1 MGSVI
6 TLTKSVSKKLTQDHV
21 NKHSKLADT
30 SVTYKIHSRIIQV
43 RVSLYSLPTCESK
56 TLLALALVAVA
67 SFNLLLL
74 PLSECRYKSA
84 AVSWRT
90 SKHRVNPAIHLM
102 LNLNIYNNSSI
113 LLSHIHV
120 PKSYSPLL
128 GVFVP
133 YCFKDAL
140 LKTNK
145 QRKYFQML
153 FRDFIEELYSHY
165 TGNELECMFS

>member
-6 TLTKSVSKKLTQDHV
+6 TLTKSVSKKLTQDNV
-21 NKHSKLADT
+21 NKQSKLADT
-30 SVTYKIHSRIIQV
+30 SVTYKIQSRIIQV

-102 LNLNIYNNSSI
+102 LNLNIYNNK
-113 LLSHIHV
+113 LNTALSHTCTKELFPFIG
-120 PKSYSPLL
+120 SFCTLL
-128 GVFVP
+128 FQRCSVE
-133 YCFKDAL
+133 
-140 LKTNK
+140 NK
-145 QRKYFQML
+145 QAEKIL
-153 FRDFIEELYSHY
+153 P
-165 TGNELECMFS
+165 NAFSRFYRRVI

>member
-6 TLTKSVSKKLTQDHV
+6 TLTKSVSKKLTQGHV
-21 NKHSKLADT
+21 NKQSKLADT
-30 SVTYKIHSRIIQV
+30 SVTYKIQSRIIQV

-102 LNLNIYNNSSI
+102 LNLNIYNTAQYCSLTYQRVI
-113 LLSHIHV
+113 PLYWEFLL
-120 PKSYSPLL
+120 
-128 GVFVP
+128 
-133 YCFKDAL
+133 YCFKYVL
-140 LKTNK
+140 LNTNK

-153 FRDFIEELYSHY
+153 F
-165 TGNELECMFS
+165 

>member
-21 NKHSKLADT
+21 NKQSKLADT

-133 YCFKDAL
+133 YCFKDAP

>member
-21 NKHSKLADT
+21 NKQSKLADT

-43 RVSLYSLPTCESK
+43 RVSLTCESK

-84 AVSWRT
+84 AVSWST

-102 LNLNIYNNSSI
+102 LNLNIQHSSI
-113 LLSHIHV
+113 LLSHI

-128 GVFVP
+128 GVFI
-133 YCFKDAL
+133 L
-140 LKTNK
+140 LFQRCSVEYK
-145 QRKYFQML
+145 QAEKIFQML
-153 FRDFIEELYSHY
+153 Y
-165 TGNELECMFS
+165 

>member
-21 NKHSKLADT
+21 NKQSKLADT

-90 SKHRVNPAIHLM
+90 SKHRVNPAILLM
-102 LNLNIYNNSSI
+102 LNLKYTTQLNTA
-113 LLSHIHV
+113 LSHTKELFPFIGSFYFIV
-120 PKSYSPLL
+120 SNMFCWIQTSRENTSK
-128 GVFVP
+128 
-133 YCFKDAL
+133 CF
-140 LKTNK
+140 
-145 QRKYFQML
+145 
-153 FRDFIEELYSHY
+153 
-165 TGNELECMFS
+165 LEIL

>member
-21 NKHSKLADT
+21 NKQSKLADT

-67 SFNLLLL
+67 SLNLLLL

-102 LNLNIYNNSSI
+102 LNLNIQHSSI
-113 LLSHIHV
+113 LLSHI

-128 GVFVP
+128 GLFQRCSVE
-133 YCFKDAL
+133 Y
-140 LKTNK
+140 K
-145 QRKYFQML
+145 QAEKIL
-153 FRDFIEELYSHY
+153 P
-165 TGNELECMFS
+165 NAFSRFYRRVI

>member
-6 TLTKSVSKKLTQDHV
+6 TLTKSVSKKLTQDNV
-21 NKHSKLADT
+21 NKQSKLADT

-102 LNLNIYNNSSI
+102 LNLNIQHSSI
-113 LLSHIHV
+113 LLSHI

-128 GVFVP
+128 GVFT
-133 YCFKDAL
+133 L
-140 LKTNK
+140 LFQICSVEYK
-145 QRKYFQML
+145 QAEKILPNAFLR
-153 FRDFIEELYSHY
+153 
-165 TGNELECMFS
+165 FSRRII

>member
-21 NKHSKLADT
+21 NKQSKLADT

-102 LNLNIYNNSSI
+102 LNLKYTTQLNI
-113 LLSHIHV
+113 LLSHI

>member
-21 NKHSKLADT
+21 NKQSKLADT

-84 AVSWRT
+84 AVSWST

-102 LNLNIYNNSSI
+102 LNLNIQHSSI
-113 LLSHIHV
+113 LLSHI

-128 GVFVP
+128 GLFQRCSVEYKQAEKILP
-133 YCFKDAL
+133 NAL
-140 LKTNK
+140 LKFY
-145 QRKYFQML
+145 R
-153 FRDFIEELYSHY
+153 RVI
-165 TGNELECMFS
+165 

>member
-21 NKHSKLADT
+21 NKQSKLADT

-140 LKTNK
+140 LNTNK

-153 FRDFIEELYSHY
+153 Y
-165 TGNELECMFS
+165 

>member
-21 NKHSKLADT
+21 NKQSKLADT

-128 GVFVP
+128 GVFT
-133 YCFKDAL
+133 L
-140 LKTNK
+140 LFQICSVEYK
-145 QRKYFQML
+145 QAEKIL
-153 FRDFIEELYSHY
+153 P
-165 TGNELECMFS
+165 NAFSRFYRRVI

>member
-21 NKHSKLADT
+21 NKQSKLADT

-90 SKHRVNPAIHLM
+90 SKHRVNPANHLM

-113 LLSHIHV
+113 LLSHI

-128 GVFVP
+128 GVFTLLFQICSVEYKQAEKILP
-133 YCFKDAL
+133 NAL
-140 LKTNK
+140 LKFY
-145 QRKYFQML
+145 R
-153 FRDFIEELYSHY
+153 RVI
-165 TGNELECMFS
+165 

>member
-21 NKHSKLADT
+21 NKQSKLADT

-113 LLSHIHV
+113 LLSHI

-128 GVFVP
+128 GVFT
-133 YCFKDAL
+133 L
-140 LKTNK
+140 LFQICSVEYK
-145 QRKYFQML
+145 QAEKIL
-153 FRDFIEELYSHY
+153 P
-165 TGNELECMFS
+165 NAFSRFYRRVI

>member
-6 TLTKSVSKKLTQDHV
+6 TLTKSVTKKLTQDHV
-21 NKHSKLADT
+21 NKQSKLADT

-102 LNLNIYNNSSI
+102 LNLNIQHSSI
-113 LLSHIHV
+113 LLSHI

-128 GVFVP
+128 GVFTLLFQICSVEYKQAEKILP
-133 YCFKDAL
+133 NAL
-140 LKTNK
+140 LKFY
-145 QRKYFQML
+145 R
-153 FRDFIEELYSHY
+153 RVI
-165 TGNELECMFS
+165 

>member
-21 NKHSKLADT
+21 NKQSKLADT

-102 LNLNIYNNSSI
+102 LNLKYTTQLNTALSHTKELFPFIGSFI
-113 LLSHIHV
+113 LLFQRCSV
-120 PKSYSPLL
+120 EY
-128 GVFVP
+128 
-133 YCFKDAL
+133 
-140 LKTNK
+140 K
-145 QRKYFQML
+145 QAEKIL
-153 FRDFIEELYSHY
+153 P
-165 TGNELECMFS
+165 NAFSRFYRRVI

>member
-6 TLTKSVSKKLTQDHV
+6 TLTKSVSKKLTQGHV
-21 NKHSKLADT
+21 NKQSKLADT

-102 LNLNIYNNSSI
+102 LNLNIYNTAQYCS
-113 LLSHIHV
+113 LTYQRVIH
-120 PKSYSPLL
+120 
-128 GVFVP
+128 
-133 YCFKDAL
+133 
-140 LKTNK
+140 
-145 QRKYFQML
+145 
-153 FRDFIEELYSHY
+153 LYREF
-165 TGNELECMFS
+165 N

>member
-21 NKHSKLADT
+21 NKQSKLADT

-43 RVSLYSLPTCESK
+43 RVSLSSLPTCESK

-102 LNLNIYNNSSI
+102 LNLKYTTQLNTA
-113 LLSHIHV
+113 LSHTKELFPFIG
-120 PKSYSPLL
+120 SFCTLL
-128 GVFVP
+128 FQRCSVE
-133 YCFKDAL
+133 
-140 LKTNK
+140 NK
-145 QRKYFQML
+145 QAEKIL
-153 FRDFIEELYSHY
+153 P
-165 TGNELECMFS
+165 NAFSRFYRRVI